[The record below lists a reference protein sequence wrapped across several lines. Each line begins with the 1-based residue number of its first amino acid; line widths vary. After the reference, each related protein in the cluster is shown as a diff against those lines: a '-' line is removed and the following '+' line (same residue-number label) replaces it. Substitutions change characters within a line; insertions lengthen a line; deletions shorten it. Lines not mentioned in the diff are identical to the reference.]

1 MHKVS
6 SFHLCFITLM
16 PKKKKSSWGS
26 PINLTD
32 MKPTGNGGFYSFS
45 FLKECLL
52 LERSITGV

>member
-6 SFHLCFITLM
+6 SFHLCFITLIH
-16 PKKKKSSWGS
+16 KKHWGS

-32 MKPTGNGGFYSFS
+32 MKPTENGGVNSFS

-52 LERSITGV
+52 LERSFTGV